1 MTFIR
6 SNFLYSMLK
15 VRVLLIICLTVCPIY
30 AQQNKLS
37 LDKDSSEYSNW
48 DTYFSYNL
56 ISSIDEGESVIY
68 FASYNSIFSFNIS
81 TNQIEKFD
89 TLNELSGDEISAFYH
104 SEINNIIAVGYSN
117 GFLQIIDLNTS
128 SIINIYDILNK
139 PTIPS
144 NKKTINNFFQ
154 NGEQLLISTGYGIS
168 SYNLNGFEFG
178 DTYYIGD
185 FATQI
190 NVSSTIVHENFI
202 YASNSDYGILRAD
215 INSNLIDYNNW
226 VNIYNGGV
234 LDLIYNG
241 DNIFFHNDN
250 SIFKINNEDVI
261 NLLTL
266 ENQIINFKSSDS
278 KIIIITNEDCLIYNI
293 QLTELINNI
302 NSAMYSTNFNQGI
315 IKGNN
320 IYIATNEKGVL
331 VINNNN
337 GNYSYLKPDGPLE
350 NDIFS
355 VETLNNKTWVS
366 FGDYTEYFNPFP
378 LKFSG
383 VSNYDENL
391 KSWFNI
397 EKDSIPNRAV
407 NLNNISV
414 NPFNND
420 NVFISSFEGG
430 LLEIENLN
438 VVEFFD
444 NNNSGL
450 ESLTTD
456 DPLYES
462 VRISDME
469 FDKNGVLWILNS
481 RIDSPLKS
489 FNPENNSWNS
499 FDFTEI
505 INDGFQDELGFN
517 DIELD
522 DYGNK
527 WVAGLRSGL
536 IGFNNESG
544 TTLLRKVFS
553 QDQSNMPS
561 EYVKSIAV
569 DNNNHLWI
577 GTIQGLRVLYNT
589 SNFFESSVV
598 TTQKIVILEDG
609 IPRELLEQQY
619 ITDIEVDGA
628 NNKWVGTIGSGVF
641 YFSPN
646 GQQTIYHF
654 TKENSPLPSNNIN
667 DISINFT
674 NGKVYFA
681 TDQGLVSYNTGSIS
695 SSENFTD
702 AYIYPNPVRPEFN
715 TQFEKVKIAGL
726 TQNVNIKIT
735 DIAGNL
741 VAEAQ
746 SNINS
751 RYRNFNLEIDGGTAF
766 WNGRNLNNK
775 KVSSGVYIVM
785 LSDLNSYET
794 KVLKLMIIR

>member
-1 MTFIR
+1 
-6 SNFLYSMLK
+6 MLK
-15 VRVLLIICLTVCPIY
+15 IRFFSFLILTISLFY
-30 AQQNKLS
+30 GQQNKLS
-37 LDKDSSEYSNW
+37 IETETSIYSNW
-48 DTYFSYNL
+48 NTYFSYNL
-56 ISSIDEGESVIY
+56 ISSIDNGESVIY
-68 FASYNSIFSFNIS
+68 FASYNSIFSYDTS
-81 TNQIEKFD
+81 SNQIEKFD
-89 TLNELSGDEISAFYH
+89 TLNELSGDEISAFYY
-104 SEINNIIAVGYSN
+104 SEINNNIVIGYSS
-117 GFLQIIDLNTS
+117 GFLQIIDLNLN

-139 PTIPS
+139 PTIPP

-154 NGEQLLISTGYGIS
+154 SGDQLLISTGYGVSI
-168 SYNLNGFEFG
+168 YNLNGYEFG

-190 NVSSTIVHENFI
+190 NVTSTVIHENFI
-202 YASNSDYGILRAD
+202 YASSPDLGILRAN
-215 INSNLIDYNNW
+215 INSNLIDFNNW
-226 VNIYNGGV
+226 QTIYF
-234 LDLIYNG
+234 G
-241 DNIFFHNDN
+241 DVQELFYDGENIFFYTDN
-250 SIFKINNEDVI
+250 SIMRINDEEI
-261 NLLTL
+261 TSILKL
-266 ENQIINFKSSDS
+266 ENQIININSSDS
-278 KIIIITNEDCLIYNI
+278 KFIIITDEKCLIYND
-293 QLTELINNI
+293 QLTQLVYEIDSETYL
-302 NSAMYSTNFNQGI
+302 SGFNEGI
-315 IKGNN
+315 IKDNY

-331 VINNNN
+331 IINHNS
-337 GNYSYLKPDGPLE
+337 GDFSYLKPDGPLE

-366 FGDYTEYFNPFP
+366 YGNYTEYFNPYP

-383 VSNYDENL
+383 LSNYDENL
-391 KSWFNI
+391 NSWFNI
-397 EKDSIPNRAV
+397 SKDSIPESAV
-407 NLNNISV
+407 NLNNISI

-430 LLEIENLN
+430 ILEIEDLN
-438 VVEFFD
+438 IIEFYD

-450 ESLTTD
+450 ESLSIN

-462 VRISDME
+462 VRISDLE
-469 FDKNGVLWILNS
+469 FDQNGVLWILNS

-489 FNPENNSWNS
+489 FNLDNNSWNS
-499 FDFTEI
+499 YDFTEI

-517 DIELD
+517 DIEVD

-527 WVAGLRSGL
+527 WIAGLRSGL

-544 TTLLRKVFS
+544 TNQLRKVFS

-561 EYVKSIAV
+561 SYVKSIAI

-589 SNFFESSVV
+589 SNFFDTSVV
-598 TTQKIVILEDG
+598 TTQQIVILEDG

-619 ITDIEVDGA
+619 ISDIEVDGA
-628 NNKWVGTIGSGVF
+628 NNKWVATIGSGVF

-646 GQQTIYHF
+646 GQQTIHHF

-667 DISINFT
+667 DISINYS

-681 TDQGLVSYNTGSIS
+681 TDNGLVSYNTGSTS
-695 SSENFTD
+695 SSENFSNT
-702 AYIYPNPVRPEFN
+702 YVYPNPVRPEFN
-715 TQFEKVKIAGL
+715 TEFEKVKITGL

-735 DIAGNL
+735 DIEGNL

-766 WNGRNLNNK
+766 WNGKNLRDRL
-775 KVSSGVYIVM
+775 VSSGVYIIM
-785 LSDLNSYET
+785 LSDLDSYET
-794 KVLKLMIIR
+794 KVLKLMIVR

>member
-1 MTFIR
+1 
-6 SNFLYSMLK
+6 MLK
-15 VRVLLIICLTVCPIY
+15 IRFFSFLFLIVSLFY
-30 AQQNKLS
+30 GQQNKLS
-37 LDKDSSEYSNW
+37 IETEASIYSNW
-48 DTYFSYNL
+48 NTYFSYNL
-56 ISSIDEGESVIY
+56 ISAIDNGESVIY
-68 FASYNSIFSFNIS
+68 FASYNSIFSYDIS
-81 TNQIEKFD
+81 SNQIEKFD
-89 TLNELSGDEISAFYH
+89 TLNELSGDEISAFYF
-104 SEINNIIAVGYSN
+104 SEINNNIVIGYSN
-117 GFLQIIDLNTS
+117 GFLQIIDLNS
-128 SIINIYDILNK
+128 NSIINIYDILNK

-144 NKKTINNFFQ
+144 NKKTINDFFQ
-154 NGEQLLISTGYGIS
+154 SGDQLLISTGYGVSI
-168 SYNLNGFEFG
+168 YNLNGYEFG

-190 NVSSTIVHENFI
+190 NVTSTIIHENFI
-202 YASNSDYGILRAD
+202 YASSPDLGILRAN
-215 INSNLIDYNNW
+215 INSNLIDFNNW
-226 VNIYNGGV
+226 QTIYF
-234 LDLIYNG
+234 G
-241 DNIFFHNDN
+241 DIQELFYDGENIFFYTNYSIMRINDDEIT
-250 SIFKINNEDVI
+250 SI
-261 NLLTL
+261 LTF
-266 ENQIINFKSSDS
+266 ENQIININSSDS
-278 KIIIITNEDCLIYNI
+278 KFIIITDEKCLIYND
-293 QLTELINNI
+293 QLTQLVYEID
-302 NSAMYSTNFNQGI
+302 SEMYSSGFNQGI
-315 IKGNN
+315 IKDNY
-320 IYIATNEKGVL
+320 IYIATNEIGVL
-331 VINNNN
+331 IINNN
-337 GNYSYLKPDGPLE
+337 GGDYSYLKPDGPLE

-366 FGDYTEYFNPFP
+366 YGNYTEYFNPYP

-383 VSNYDENL
+383 LSNYDENL
-391 KSWFNI
+391 NSWFNI
-397 EKDSIPNRAV
+397 GKDSIPELAV
-407 NLNNISV
+407 NLNNISI

-438 VVEFFD
+438 IIDFYD

-450 ESLTTD
+450 ESLSID

-462 VRISDME
+462 VRISDIE
-469 FDKNGVLWILNS
+469 FDQNGVLWILNS

-489 FNPENNSWNS
+489 YNLENNSWNS
-499 FDFTEI
+499 YDFTEI

-517 DIELD
+517 DIEVD

-527 WVAGLRSGL
+527 WIAGLRSGL

-544 TTLLRKVFS
+544 TIQLRKVFS

-561 EYVKSIAV
+561 SYVKSIAV

-589 SNFFESSVV
+589 SNFFDTSVV
-598 TTQKIVILEDG
+598 TTQQIVILEDG

-619 ITDIEVDGA
+619 ISDIEVDGA
-628 NNKWVGTIGSGVF
+628 NNKWVATIGSGVF

-646 GQQTIYHF
+646 GQQTIHHF

-667 DISINFT
+667 DISINYS

-695 SSENFTD
+695 SSENFSNI
-702 AYIYPNPVRPEFN
+702 YVYPNPVRPEFN
-715 TQFEKVKIAGL
+715 TESERVKITGL

-735 DIAGNL
+735 DIEGNL

-766 WNGRNLNNK
+766 WNGKNLRNRL
-775 KVSSGVYIVM
+775 VASGVYIIM
-785 LSDLNSYET
+785 LSDLDSYET
-794 KVLKLMIIR
+794 KVLKLMIVR

>member
-1 MTFIR
+1 
-6 SNFLYSMLK
+6 MLK
-15 VRVLLIICLTVCPIY
+15 IRFFSFLFLIVSLSY
-30 AQQNKLS
+30 GQQNKLS
-37 LDKDSSEYSNW
+37 IETEASIYSNW
-48 DTYFSYNL
+48 NTYFSYNL
-56 ISSIDEGESVIY
+56 ISAIDNGESVIY
-68 FASYNSIFSFNIS
+68 FASYNSIFSYDIS
-81 TNQIEKFD
+81 SNQIEKFD
-89 TLNELSGDEISAFYH
+89 TLNELSGDEISAFYF
-104 SEINNIIAVGYSN
+104 SEINNNIVIGYSS
-117 GFLQIIDLNTS
+117 GFLQIIDLNS
-128 SIINIYDILNK
+128 NSIINIYDILNK

-144 NKKTINNFFQ
+144 NKKTINDFFQ
-154 NGEQLLISTGYGIS
+154 SGDQLLISTGFGVS
-168 SYNLNGFEFG
+168 VYNLNGYEFG

-190 NVSSTIVHENFI
+190 NVTSTIIHENFI
-202 YASNSDYGILRAD
+202 YASSPDLGILRAN
-215 INSNLIDYNNW
+215 INSNLIDFNNW
-226 VNIYNGGV
+226 QTIYFG
-234 LDLIYNG
+234 DIQELIYDG
-241 DNIFFHNDN
+241 ENIFFYTNYSIMRINDDEIT
-250 SIFKINNEDVI
+250 SI
-261 NLLTL
+261 LTF
-266 ENQIINFKSSDS
+266 ENQIININSSDS
-278 KIIIITNEDCLIYNI
+278 KFIIITDENCLIYND
-293 QLTELINNI
+293 QLTQLVYEID
-302 NSAMYSTNFNQGI
+302 SEMYSSGFNQGI
-315 IKGNN
+315 RKDNY
-320 IYIATNEKGVL
+320 IYIATNENGVL
-331 VINNNN
+331 IINNNS
-337 GNYSYLKPDGPLE
+337 GDYSYLKPDGPLE

-366 FGDYTEYFNPFP
+366 YGNYTEYFNPYP

-383 VSNYDENL
+383 LSNYDENL
-391 KSWFNI
+391 NSWFNI
-397 EKDSIPNRAV
+397 SKDSIPELAV
-407 NLNNISV
+407 NLNNISI

-438 VVEFFD
+438 IIDFYD

-450 ESLTTD
+450 ESLSID

-462 VRISDME
+462 VRISDIE
-469 FDKNGVLWILNS
+469 FDQNGILWILNS

-489 FNPENNSWNS
+489 YNLENNSWNS
-499 FDFTEI
+499 YDFTEI

-517 DIELD
+517 DIEVD

-527 WVAGLRSGL
+527 WIAGLRSGL

-544 TTLLRKVFS
+544 TIQLRKVFS

-561 EYVKSIAV
+561 SYVKSIAV

-589 SNFFESSVV
+589 SNFFDTSVV
-598 TTQKIVILEDG
+598 TTQQIVILEDG

-619 ITDIEVDGA
+619 ISDIEVDGA
-628 NNKWVGTIGSGVF
+628 NNKWVATIGSGVF

-646 GQQTIYHF
+646 GQQTIHHF

-667 DISINFT
+667 DISINYS

-695 SSENFTD
+695 SSENFSNT
-702 AYIYPNPVRPEFN
+702 YVYPNPVRPEFN
-715 TQFEKVKIAGL
+715 TESERVKITGL

-735 DIAGNL
+735 DIEGNL

-766 WNGRNLNNK
+766 WNGKNLRNRL
-775 KVSSGVYIVM
+775 VASGVYIIM
-785 LSDLNSYET
+785 LSDLDSYET

>member
-1 MTFIR
+1 
-6 SNFLYSMLK
+6 MLK
-15 VRVLLIICLTVCPIY
+15 IRFFSFLFLIVSLFY
-30 AQQNKLS
+30 GQQNKLS
-37 LDKDSSEYSNW
+37 IETEASIYSNW
-48 DTYFSYNL
+48 NTYFSYNL
-56 ISSIDEGESVIY
+56 ISAIDNGESVIY
-68 FASYNSIFSFNIS
+68 FASYNSIFTYDIS
-81 TNQIEKFD
+81 SNQIEKFD
-89 TLNELSGDEISAFYH
+89 TLNELSGDEISAFYF
-104 SEINNIIAVGYSN
+104 SEINNNIVIGYSS
-117 GFLQIIDLNTS
+117 GFLQIIDLNS
-128 SIINIYDILNK
+128 NSIINIYDILNK

-144 NKKTINNFFQ
+144 NKKTINDFFQ
-154 NGEQLLISTGYGIS
+154 SGDQLLISTGYGVSI
-168 SYNLNGFEFG
+168 YNLNGYEFG

-190 NVSSTIVHENFI
+190 NVTSTIIHENFI
-202 YASNSDYGILRAD
+202 YASSPDLGILRAN
-215 INSNLIDYNNW
+215 INSNLIDFNNW
-226 VNIYNGGV
+226 QTIYF
-234 LDLIYNG
+234 G
-241 DNIFFHNDN
+241 DIQELFYDGENIFFYTNYSIMRINDDEIT
-250 SIFKINNEDVI
+250 SI
-261 NLLTL
+261 LTF
-266 ENQIINFKSSDS
+266 ESQIININSSDS
-278 KIIIITNEDCLIYNI
+278 KFIIITDEKCLIYND
-293 QLTELINNI
+293 QLTQLVYEID
-302 NSAMYSTNFNQGI
+302 SEMYSSGFNQGI
-315 IKGNN
+315 IKDNY

-331 VINNNN
+331 IINNNS
-337 GNYSYLKPDGPLE
+337 GDYSYLKPDGPLE

-366 FGDYTEYFNPFP
+366 YGNYTEYFNPYP

-383 VSNYDENL
+383 LSNYDENL
-391 KSWFNI
+391 NSWFNI
-397 EKDSIPNRAV
+397 GKDSIPELAV
-407 NLNNISV
+407 NLNNISI
-414 NPFNND
+414 NPFNNN

-438 VVEFFD
+438 IIDFYD

-450 ESLTTD
+450 ESLSID

-462 VRISDME
+462 VRISDIE
-469 FDKNGVLWILNS
+469 FDQNGVLWILNS

-489 FNPENNSWNS
+489 YNLENSSWNS
-499 FDFTEI
+499 YDFTEI

-517 DIELD
+517 DIEVD

-527 WVAGLRSGL
+527 WIAGLRSGL

-544 TTLLRKVFS
+544 TNQLRKVFS

-561 EYVKSIAV
+561 SYVKSIAV

-589 SNFFESSVV
+589 SNFFDTSVV
-598 TTQKIVILEDG
+598 TTQQIVILEDG

-619 ITDIEVDGA
+619 ISDIEVDGA
-628 NNKWVGTIGSGVF
+628 NNKWVATIGSGVF

-646 GQQTIYHF
+646 GQQTIHHF

-667 DISINFT
+667 DISINYS

-695 SSENFTD
+695 SSENFSNT
-702 AYIYPNPVRPEFN
+702 YVYPNPVRPEFN
-715 TQFEKVKIAGL
+715 TESERVKITGL

-735 DIAGNL
+735 DIEGNL

-766 WNGRNLNNK
+766 WNGKNLRNRL
-775 KVSSGVYIVM
+775 VASGVYIIM
-785 LSDLNSYET
+785 LSDLDSYET
-794 KVLKLMIIR
+794 KVLKLMIVR

>member
-1 MTFIR
+1 
-6 SNFLYSMLK
+6 MLK
-15 VRVLLIICLTVCPIY
+15 IRFFSFLILTISLFY
-30 AQQNKLS
+30 GQQNKLS
-37 LDKDSSEYSNW
+37 IETETSIYSNW
-48 DTYFSYNL
+48 NTYFSYNL
-56 ISSIDEGESVIY
+56 ISSIDNGESVIY
-68 FASYNSIFSFNIS
+68 FASYNSIFSYDTS
-81 TNQIEKFD
+81 SNQIEKFD
-89 TLNELSGDEISAFYH
+89 TLNELSGDEISAFYY
-104 SEINNIIAVGYSN
+104 SEINNNIVIGYSS
-117 GFLQIIDLNTS
+117 GFLQIIDLNLN

-139 PTIPS
+139 PTIPP

-154 NGEQLLISTGYGIS
+154 SGDQLLISTGYGVSI
-168 SYNLNGFEFG
+168 YNLNGYEFG

-190 NVSSTIVHENFI
+190 NVTSTVIHENFI
-202 YASNSDYGILRAD
+202 YASSPDLGILRAN
-215 INSNLIDYNNW
+215 INSNLIDFNNW
-226 VNIYNGGV
+226 QTIYF
-234 LDLIYNG
+234 G
-241 DNIFFHNDN
+241 DVQELFYDGENIFFYTDN
-250 SIFKINNEDVI
+250 SIMRINDEEI
-261 NLLTL
+261 TSILTL
-266 ENQIINFKSSDS
+266 ENQIININSSDS
-278 KIIIITNEDCLIYNI
+278 KFIIITDEKCLIYND
-293 QLTELINNI
+293 QLTQLVYEIDSETYL
-302 NSAMYSTNFNQGI
+302 SGFNEGI
-315 IKGNN
+315 IKDNY

-331 VINNNN
+331 IINHNS
-337 GNYSYLKPDGPLE
+337 GDFSYLKPDGPLE

-366 FGDYTEYFNPFP
+366 YGNYTEYFNPYP

-383 VSNYDENL
+383 LSNYDENL
-391 KSWFNI
+391 NSWFNI
-397 EKDSIPNRAV
+397 SKDSIPESAV
-407 NLNNISV
+407 NLNNISI

-430 LLEIENLN
+430 ILEIEDLN
-438 VVEFFD
+438 IIEFYD

-450 ESLTTD
+450 ESLSIN

-462 VRISDME
+462 VRISDIE
-469 FDKNGVLWILNS
+469 FDQNGVLWILNS

-489 FNPENNSWNS
+489 FNLDNNSWNS
-499 FDFTEI
+499 YDFTEI

-517 DIELD
+517 DIEVD

-527 WVAGLRSGL
+527 WIAGLRSGL

-544 TTLLRKVFS
+544 TNQLRKVFS

-561 EYVKSIAV
+561 SYVKSIAI

-589 SNFFESSVV
+589 SNFFDTSVV
-598 TTQKIVILEDG
+598 TTQQIVILEDG

-619 ITDIEVDGA
+619 ISDIEVDGA
-628 NNKWVGTIGSGVF
+628 NNKWVATIGSGVF

-646 GQQTIYHF
+646 GQQTIHHF

-667 DISINFT
+667 DISINYS

-681 TDQGLVSYNTGSIS
+681 TDNGLVSYNTGSTS
-695 SSENFTD
+695 SSENFSNT
-702 AYIYPNPVRPEFN
+702 YVYPNPVRPEFN
-715 TQFEKVKIAGL
+715 TEFEKVKITGL

-735 DIAGNL
+735 DIEGNL

-766 WNGRNLNNK
+766 WNGKNLRNRL
-775 KVSSGVYIVM
+775 VSSGVYIIM
-785 LSDLNSYET
+785 LSDLDSYET
-794 KVLKLMIIR
+794 KVLKLMIVR

>member
-1 MTFIR
+1 
-6 SNFLYSMLK
+6 MLK
-15 VRVLLIICLTVCPIY
+15 IRFFSFLFLIVSSFY

-37 LDKDSSEYSNW
+37 IETEASIYSNW
-48 DTYFSYNL
+48 NTYFSYNL
-56 ISSIDEGESVIY
+56 ISAIEDGESVIY
-68 FASYNSIFSFNIS
+68 FASYNSIFSYDIS
-81 TNQIEKFD
+81 SNQIEKFD
-89 TLNELSGDEISAFYH
+89 TLNELSGDEISAFYF
-104 SEINNIIAVGYSN
+104 SEINNNIVIGYSS
-117 GFLQIIDLNTS
+117 GFLQIIDLNS
-128 SIINIYDILNK
+128 NSIINIYDILNK

-144 NKKTINNFFQ
+144 NKKTINDFFQ
-154 NGEQLLISTGYGIS
+154 SGDQLLISTGYGVSI
-168 SYNLNGFEFG
+168 YNLNGYEFG

-190 NVSSTIVHENFI
+190 NVTSTIIHENFI
-202 YASNSDYGILRAD
+202 YASSPDLGILRAN
-215 INSNLIDYNNW
+215 INSNLIDFNNW
-226 VNIYNGGV
+226 QTIYF
-234 LDLIYNG
+234 G
-241 DNIFFHNDN
+241 DIQELFYDGENIFFYTNN
-250 SIFKINNEDVI
+250 SIMGINGDEI
-261 NLLTL
+261 TSILTL
-266 ENQIINFKSSDS
+266 ENQIININSSDS
-278 KIIIITNEDCLIYNI
+278 KFIIITDEKCLIYND
-293 QLTELINNI
+293 QLTQLVYEID
-302 NSAMYSTNFNQGI
+302 SEMYSSGFNQGI
-315 IKGNN
+315 IKDNY
-320 IYIATNEKGVL
+320 IYIATNENGVL
-331 VINNNN
+331 IINNNS
-337 GNYSYLKPDGPLE
+337 GDYSYLKPDGPLE

-366 FGDYTEYFNPFP
+366 YGNYSEYFNPYP

-383 VSNYDENL
+383 LSNYDENL
-391 KSWFNI
+391 NSWFNI
-397 EKDSIPNRAV
+397 GKDSIPELAV
-407 NLNNISV
+407 NLNNISI

-438 VVEFFD
+438 IIDFYD

-450 ESLTTD
+450 ESLSID
-456 DPLYES
+456 DPLYVS
-462 VRISDME
+462 VRISDIE
-469 FDKNGVLWILNS
+469 FDQNGVLWILNS

-489 FNPENNSWNS
+489 YNLENSSWNS
-499 FDFTEI
+499 YDFTEI

-517 DIELD
+517 DIEVD

-527 WVAGLRSGL
+527 WIAGLRSGL

-544 TTLLRKVFS
+544 TNQLRKVFS

-561 EYVKSIAV
+561 SYVKSIAV

-589 SNFFESSVV
+589 SNFFDTSVV
-598 TTQKIVILEDG
+598 TTQQIVILEDG

-619 ITDIEVDGA
+619 ISDIEVDGA
-628 NNKWVGTIGSGVF
+628 NNKWVATIGSGVF

-646 GQQTIYHF
+646 GQQTIHHF

-667 DISINFT
+667 DISINYS

-695 SSENFTD
+695 SSENFSNT
-702 AYIYPNPVRPEFN
+702 YVYPNPVRPEFN
-715 TQFEKVKIAGL
+715 TESERVKITGL

-735 DIAGNL
+735 DIEGNL

-766 WNGRNLNNK
+766 WNGKNLRNRL
-775 KVSSGVYIVM
+775 VASGVYIIM
-785 LSDLNSYET
+785 LSDLDSYET
-794 KVLKLMIIR
+794 KVLKLMIVR

>member
-1 MTFIR
+1 
-6 SNFLYSMLK
+6 MLK
-15 VRVLLIICLTVCPIY
+15 IRFFSFLFLIVSLFY
-30 AQQNKLS
+30 GQQNKLS
-37 LDKDSSEYSNW
+37 IETEASIYSNW
-48 DTYFSYNL
+48 NTYFSYNL
-56 ISSIDEGESVIY
+56 ISAIDNGESVIY
-68 FASYNSIFSFNIS
+68 FASYNSIFSYDIS
-81 TNQIEKFD
+81 SNQIEKFD
-89 TLNELSGDEISAFYH
+89 TLNELSGDEISAFYF
-104 SEINNIIAVGYSN
+104 SEINNNLVIGYSS
-117 GFLQIIDLNTS
+117 GFLQIIDLDSN

-144 NKKTINNFFQ
+144 NKKTINDFFQ
-154 NGEQLLISTGYGIS
+154 SGDQLLISTGYGVSI
-168 SYNLNGFEFG
+168 YNLNGYEFG

-190 NVSSTIVHENFI
+190 NVTSTIIHENFI
-202 YASNSDYGILRAD
+202 YASSPDLGILRAN
-215 INSNLIDYNNW
+215 INSNLIDFNNW
-226 VNIYNGGV
+226 QTIYF
-234 LDLIYNG
+234 G
-241 DNIFFHNDN
+241 DIQELFYDGENIFFYTNYSIMRINDDEIT
-250 SIFKINNEDVI
+250 SI
-261 NLLTL
+261 LTF
-266 ENQIINFKSSDS
+266 ENQIININSSDS
-278 KIIIITNEDCLIYNI
+278 KFIIITDEKCLIYND
-293 QLTELINNI
+293 QLTQLVYEID
-302 NSAMYSTNFNQGI
+302 SEMYSSGFNQGI
-315 IKGNN
+315 IKDNY
-320 IYIATNEKGVL
+320 IYIATNEIGVL
-331 VINNNN
+331 IINNN
-337 GNYSYLKPDGPLE
+337 GGDYSYLKPDGPLE

-366 FGDYTEYFNPFP
+366 YGNYTEYFNPYP

-383 VSNYDENL
+383 LSNYDENL
-391 KSWFNI
+391 NSWFNI
-397 EKDSIPNRAV
+397 GKDSIPELAV
-407 NLNNISV
+407 NLNNISI

-438 VVEFFD
+438 IIDFYD

-450 ESLTTD
+450 ESLSID

-462 VRISDME
+462 VRISDIE
-469 FDKNGVLWILNS
+469 FDQNGVLWILNS

-489 FNPENNSWNS
+489 YNLENNSWNS
-499 FDFTEI
+499 YDFTEI

-517 DIELD
+517 DIEVD

-527 WVAGLRSGL
+527 WIAGLRSGL

-544 TTLLRKVFS
+544 TIQLRKVFS

-561 EYVKSIAV
+561 SYVKSIAV

-589 SNFFESSVV
+589 SNFFDTSVV
-598 TTQKIVILEDG
+598 TTQQIVILEDG

-619 ITDIEVDGA
+619 ISDIEVDGA
-628 NNKWVGTIGSGVF
+628 NNKWVATIGSGVF

-646 GQQTIYHF
+646 GQQTIHHF

-667 DISINFT
+667 DISINYS

-681 TDQGLVSYNTGSIS
+681 TDQGLVSYSTGSIS
-695 SSENFTD
+695 SSENFSNT
-702 AYIYPNPVRPEFN
+702 YVYPNPVRPEFN
-715 TQFEKVKIAGL
+715 TESERVKITGL

-735 DIAGNL
+735 DIEGNL

-766 WNGRNLNNK
+766 WNGKNLRNRL
-775 KVSSGVYIVM
+775 VASGVYIIM
-785 LSDLNSYET
+785 LSDLDSYET
-794 KVLKLMIIR
+794 KVLKLMIVR

>member
-1 MTFIR
+1 
-6 SNFLYSMLK
+6 MLK
-15 VRVLLIICLTVCPIY
+15 IRFFSFLFLIVSLFY
-30 AQQNKLS
+30 GQQNKLS
-37 LDKDSSEYSNW
+37 IETEASIYSNW
-48 DTYFSYNL
+48 NTYFSYNL
-56 ISSIDEGESVIY
+56 ISAIDNGESVIY
-68 FASYNSIFSFNIS
+68 FASYNSIFSYDIS
-81 TNQIEKFD
+81 SNQIEKFD
-89 TLNELSGDEISAFYH
+89 TLNELSGDEISAFYF
-104 SEINNIIAVGYSN
+104 SEINNNIVIGYSS
-117 GFLQIIDLNTS
+117 GFLQIIDLNS
-128 SIINIYDILNK
+128 NSIINIYDILNK

-144 NKKTINNFFQ
+144 NKKTINDFFQ
-154 NGEQLLISTGYGIS
+154 SGDQLLISTGYGVSI
-168 SYNLNGFEFG
+168 YNLNGYEFG

-190 NVSSTIVHENFI
+190 NVTSTIIHENFI
-202 YASNSDYGILRAD
+202 YASSPDLGILRAN
-215 INSNLIDYNNW
+215 INSNLIDFNNW
-226 VNIYNGGV
+226 QTIYF
-234 LDLIYNG
+234 G
-241 DNIFFHNDN
+241 DIQELFYDGENIFFYTNYSIMRINDDEIT
-250 SIFKINNEDVI
+250 SI
-261 NLLTL
+261 LTF
-266 ENQIINFKSSDS
+266 ENQIININSSDS
-278 KIIIITNEDCLIYNI
+278 KFIIITDEKCLIYND
-293 QLTELINNI
+293 QLTQLVYEID
-302 NSAMYSTNFNQGI
+302 SEMYSSGFNQGI
-315 IKGNN
+315 RKDNY
-320 IYIATNEKGVL
+320 IYIATNENGVL
-331 VINNNN
+331 IINNNS
-337 GNYSYLKPDGPLE
+337 GDYSYLKPDGPLE

-366 FGDYTEYFNPFP
+366 YGNYTEYFNPYP

-383 VSNYDENL
+383 LSNYDENL
-391 KSWFNI
+391 NSWFNI
-397 EKDSIPNRAV
+397 GKDSIPELAV
-407 NLNNISV
+407 NLNNISI

-438 VVEFFD
+438 IIDFYD

-450 ESLTTD
+450 ESLSID

-462 VRISDME
+462 VRISDIE
-469 FDKNGVLWILNS
+469 FDQNGVLWILNS

-489 FNPENNSWNS
+489 YNLENNSWNS
-499 FDFTEI
+499 YDFTEI

-517 DIELD
+517 DIEVD

-527 WVAGLRSGL
+527 WIAGLRSGL

-544 TTLLRKVFS
+544 TIQLRKVFS

-561 EYVKSIAV
+561 SYVKSIAV

-589 SNFFESSVV
+589 SNFFDTSVV
-598 TTQKIVILEDG
+598 TTQQIVILEDG

-619 ITDIEVDGA
+619 ISDIEVDGA
-628 NNKWVGTIGSGVF
+628 NNKWVATIGSGVF

-646 GQQTIYHF
+646 GQQTIHHF

-667 DISINFT
+667 DISINYS

-695 SSENFTD
+695 SSENFSNT
-702 AYIYPNPVRPEFN
+702 YVYPNPVRPEFN
-715 TQFEKVKIAGL
+715 TESERVKITGL

-735 DIAGNL
+735 DIEGNL

-766 WNGRNLNNK
+766 WNGKNLRNRL
-775 KVSSGVYIVM
+775 VASGVYIIM
-785 LSDLNSYET
+785 LSDLDSYET